1 MQILHLFCPPHL
13 LEEIEGDLMQR
24 YEKDVQAVG
33 KKKANRR
40 LAWSAVRYFRPGIL
54 LRRSLNIEIKPIDML
69 SNYFKVMHRHLM
81 RHKLQSTINLLGLT
95 VGIAFALFSGI
106 YIAKELNVNSDLKDV
121 DRIYF
126 MESRGNTIVKNA
138 EFFVPS
144 LLAPEAKVQY
154 PQMVEEFYRFFD
166 REITVSRED
175 KHFRIQSMVGDS
187 TFLQIFGFDVLYGDA
202 QTALTRPNSIVI
214 TEKIAQQFFNR
225 TDVAGQTLTIHTE
238 RSGLKDF
245 EVTAVIKTP
254 IAKNVVSDLA
264 NMNAQIFLPL
274 DNITDF
280 SVPVLDGWFTNIITY
295 VKLTPG
301 CDSTQAQQMFNQ
313 LLQTDAPKTV
323 SESMTVEINS
333 VNDYYQI
340 ANHSAVKKLLASL
353 SAIVGL
359 ILLLAIAN
367 FINLSIANS
376 FSRLKEIGLRQAI
389 GGVRSQI
396 RLQFLFESSVL
407 TICCGLLAVVLYEL
421 TRGYGGSMLNVS
433 MPAFSGI
440 PLTGW
445 SLFVIGLL
453 LVGMLAGAYPA
464 LYLSSNKVVE
474 SLKKKVGSL
483 RSTIG
488 FTKGTISV
496 QFAITFFVIVS
507 AVVINRQVDY
517 FLETDLGYNKEHI
530 ITVSSTPRLWNTE
543 GFARMETAK
552 TQFKN
557 VPEIEA
563 VCLSWG
569 TPNWN
574 FSPYD
579 IRINPKDN
587 PDEQIVVVAGSGDDN
602 YANVFGIS
610 LIEGNFFNKKGDG
623 YTPGTNEVV
632 LNEAAKSALGY
643 EVGDVI
649 TFFNNQ
655 YTVVGVVEDF
665 HFESLQEKIKPVVIL
680 HNHDFGAFRHFS
692 FKMKGKSPAK
702 SLQVLESSWKT
713 IFPGEPFVFSFAED
727 RLRTAYQSEL
737 QLQKS
742 ATLATLLTSIIVV
755 TGILGLVSL
764 SLARRAKEIGIRRVL
779 GATVIDIQLLVTK
792 EYLPIIFIAFAISLP
807 LAFWFMTQWL
817 NTFAYRI
824 ELAEWMFFIPTL
836 LLVLITIIIV
846 LIKSF
851 QSALVN
857 PVQTL
862 KSE

>member
-1 MQILHLFCPPHL
+1 MLKLLRLFCPPHL

-24 YEKDVQAVG
+24 YEKDVHAVG
-33 KKKANRR
+33 EKRANRK
-40 LAWSAVRYFRPGIL
+40 LAWNAIRYFRPGIL
-54 LRRSLNIEIKPIDML
+54 LRRTLNIDIKPIDML

-81 RHKLQSTINLLGLT
+81 RHKLQSAINLLGLT

-106 YIAKELNVNSDLKDV
+106 YIAKELNVNSDLKDS
-121 DRIYF
+121 DRIYLL
-126 MESRGNTIVKNA
+126 ESRGNTIVKNA

-166 REITVSRED
+166 REITVSKED

-187 TFLQIFGFDVLYGDA
+187 TFLQIFGFEALYGDA

-214 TEKIAQQFFNR
+214 TEKVAMQFFNR
-225 TDVAGQTLTIHTE
+225 SDVAGQTLTIHTE
-238 RSGLKDF
+238 RSSLKDF

-254 IAKNVVSDLA
+254 TAKNVVSDLA

-280 SVPVLDGWFTNIITY
+280 SIPVLNGWFTNIITY
-295 VKLTPG
+295 VKLTPT

-313 LLQTDAPKTV
+313 LLQTDAPKNV
-323 SESMTVEINS
+323 SENMTVGMNS

-340 ANHSAVKKLLASL
+340 ANHSAVQKLLASL

-359 ILLLAIAN
+359 ILLLALAN
-367 FINLSIANS
+367 FVNLSIANS

-396 RLQFLFESSVL
+396 RLQFLFESSAV
-407 TICCGLLAVVLYEL
+407 TICSGLLAVVLYEL

-433 MPAFSGI
+433 MPTFREI

-445 SLFVIGLL
+445 SLFLTGLL
-453 LVGMLAGAYPA
+453 LVGLLAGAYPA
-464 LYLSSNKVVE
+464 LYLSSNNVVE
-474 SLKKKVGSL
+474 SLKKELGSL
-483 RSTIG
+483 GSTIG
-488 FTKGTISV
+488 FTKGVISF

-557 VPEIEA
+557 TPEIEA

-579 IRINPKDN
+579 IRISPKGN

-602 YANVFGIS
+602 YASVFGIE
-610 LIEGNFFNKKGDG
+610 LIEGNFFNKGDG
-623 YTPGTNEVV
+623 YSPGTNEVV
-632 LNEAAKSALGY
+632 LNETAKNILGY
-643 EVGDVI
+643 ELGDVI
-649 TFFNNQ
+649 KFFNNQ
-655 YTVVGVVEDF
+655 YTIVGIVEDF

-680 HNHDFGAFRHFS
+680 NNQDFGAFRHFS
-692 FKMKGKSPAK
+692 FKMNGESPAK
-702 SLQVLESSWKT
+702 SIQVLESSWNKV
-713 IFPGEPFVFSFAED
+713 FPGEPFVFSFAED

-742 ATLATLLTSIIVV
+742 ATLATVLTSIIVV

-764 SLARRAKEIGIRRVL
+764 SLARRTKEIGIRRVL
-779 GATVIDIQLLVTK
+779 GATVTDIQMLMTK
-792 EYLPIIFIAFAISLP
+792 EYLPIIFIAFVISIP
-807 LAFWFMTQWL
+807 LAYWFMTQWL
-817 NTFAYRI
+817 NSFAYRI
-824 ELAEWMFFIPTL
+824 ELTEWMFFIPTL
-836 LLVLITIIIV
+836 LLILTIIAII

-851 QSALVN
+851 RSALVD

>member
-1 MQILHLFCPPHL
+1 
-13 LEEIEGDLMQR
+13 LMQR
-24 YEKDVQAVG
+24 YEKDADAVG
-33 KKKANRR
+33 EKRANQR
-40 LAWSAVRYFRPGIL
+40 LVWNTIRYFRLGIL

-81 RHKLQSTINLLGLT
+81 RHKLQSAINLLGLT

-106 YIAKELNVNSDLKDV
+106 YIAKELTVNSDLKDV
-121 DRIYF
+121 ERIYL
-126 MESRGNTIVKNA
+126 MESRGNSIVKNA

-144 LLAPEAKVQY
+144 LLAPEAKEQY

-166 REITVSRED
+166 REITVSKED

-187 TFLQIFGFDVLYGDA
+187 TFLQIFGFEVIYGDA

-214 TEKIAQQFFNR
+214 TEKVAQQFFNR
-225 TDVAGQTLTIHTE
+225 PDVTGQTLTIHTE
-238 RSGLKDF
+238 RSGLKEF

-254 IAKNVVSDLA
+254 APKNVVSDLA

-274 DNITDF
+274 DNSTDF
-280 SVPVLDGWFTNIITY
+280 SIPMLNGWFTNIITY
-295 VKLTPG
+295 VKLTSN

-313 LLQTDAPKTV
+313 LLQTDAPKDV
-323 SESMTVEINS
+323 SESMTVGMNS
-333 VNDYYQI
+333 VNTYYQI
-340 ANHSAVKKLLASL
+340 ANHSAVQKLLASL

-396 RLQFLFESSVL
+396 KLQFLFESSAL
-407 TICCGLLAVVLYEL
+407 TICCGLLAIVLYEMA
-421 TRGYGGSMLNVS
+421 RGYGGSMLNVS
-433 MPAFSGI
+433 MPAFHNI
-440 PLTGW
+440 ALKGW
-445 SLFVIGLL
+445 SLFLIGLL
-453 LVGMLAGAYPA
+453 LVGLLAGAYPA
-464 LYLSSNKVVE
+464 LYLSSNNVVE
-474 SLKKKVGSL
+474 SLKKKLGSL
-483 RSTIG
+483 GGTIG
-488 FTKGTISV
+488 FTKGVISV
-496 QFAITFFVIVS
+496 QFVITFFVTVS

-517 FLETDLGYNKEHI
+517 FLKTDLGYNKEHI
-530 ITVSSTPRLWNTE
+530 ITVSSTPRLWNAE

-552 TQFKN
+552 SEFRN

-579 IRINPKDN
+579 IRISPKGDPN
-587 PDEQIVVVAGSGDDN
+587 EQIIIVAGSGDDN
-602 YANVFGIS
+602 YANVFGIG

-623 YTPGTNEVV
+623 YSPGTNEVV
-632 LNEAAKSALGY
+632 LNQTAKKILGY
-643 EVGDVI
+643 ELGDVI

-680 HNHDFGAFRHFS
+680 NNKDFGAFRHFS
-692 FKMKGKSPAK
+692 FKMNGESPAK
-702 SLQVLESSWKT
+702 SIQALESSWKK

-727 RLRTAYQSEL
+727 RLKTAYKSEL

-742 ATLATLLTSIIVV
+742 ATLATVLTSIIVV

-764 SLARRAKEIGIRRVL
+764 SLARRTKEIGIRRVL
-779 GATVIDIQLLVTK
+779 GATATDIQMLVTK
-792 EYLPIIFIAFAISLP
+792 EYLPIISIAFFISIP
-807 LAFWFMTQWL
+807 LAYWFMTQWL
-817 NTFAYRI
+817 NSFAYRI
-824 ELAEWMFFIPTL
+824 ELTEWMLFIPTL
-836 LLVLITIIIV
+836 LLILVTLAII

-851 QSALVN
+851 KSALVN